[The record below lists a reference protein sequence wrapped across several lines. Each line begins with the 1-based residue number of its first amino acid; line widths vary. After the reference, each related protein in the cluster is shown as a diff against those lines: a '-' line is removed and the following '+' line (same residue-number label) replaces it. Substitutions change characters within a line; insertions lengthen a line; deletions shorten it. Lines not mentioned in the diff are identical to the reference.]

1 MMLSDIF
8 YCFSLFFANSNLL
21 TTDNKH
27 QLPYLMYAPMLSV
40 DRKSVFHEA
49 YFHKSTDMGCLK

>member
-1 MMLSDIF
+1 MMLSDLF
-8 YCFSLFFANSNLL
+8 CCPSLFFANSNLL

-27 QLPYLMYAPMLSV
+27 QLPYLTYAPMLSG

-49 YFHKSTDMGCLK
+49 NFYKSTDIGNV